1 MLSFVKLTPKSWR
14 GTECI
19 EDISIIFEACPQAAK
34 RFDRAK
40 NEGGNAKRLAIIN
53 GYLS

>member
-19 EDISIIFEACPQAAK
+19 EDISITFGARPQAAN

-40 NEGGNAKRLAIIN
+40 NEGDNAKRLAIIK
-53 GYLS
+53 GYPS